1 MGAAAPMC
9 NHGGM
14 NLSETGGTDALS
26 PVGVDFSHV
35 SKSLATVRLI
45 GAALSLLA
53 PLVVFVVLGFVVD
66 TWFFVGVGAC
76 ALIFLWL
83 LWLIPRQVNAMQ
95 FATTETDF
103 LVRRGI
109 MFRKLDIVPYGR
121 IQYVDVKE
129 GPIARWLGIA
139 GVQLHTA
146 SASTDAFLEGLPAAD
161 AADLRDL
168 LVANGASNL
177 AGL

>member
-1 MGAAAPMC
+1 
-9 NHGGM
+9 M
-14 NLSETGGTDALS
+14 NLNETTETDALA
-26 PVGVDFSHV
+26 PAGVEFSHV
-35 SKSLATVRLI
+35 SKSLATVRLM
-45 GAALSLLA
+45 GVGLSLFV
-53 PLVVFVVLGFVVD
+53 PLVVFVVLGFLVD
-66 TWFFVGVGAC
+66 AWFYVGVGVC
-76 ALIFLWL
+76 LLIFLWL
-83 LWLIPRQVNAMQ
+83 LWLIPRQVDAMQ

-146 SASTDAFLEGLPAAD
+146 SASTDAFLDGLPATD

-177 AGL
+177 SGL